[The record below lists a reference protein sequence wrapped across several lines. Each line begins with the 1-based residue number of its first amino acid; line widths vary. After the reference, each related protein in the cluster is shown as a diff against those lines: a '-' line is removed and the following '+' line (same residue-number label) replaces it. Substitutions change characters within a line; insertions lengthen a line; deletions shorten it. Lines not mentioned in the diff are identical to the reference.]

1 MHFNFA
7 HSESGAST
15 IAANVKCTNLTTD
28 CTCSHKMYKRIA
40 SKYIPSHPSSSNIK
54 WSSTLKR
61 VEVKSF
67 EQHVGPQVVV
77 PCSSVGAFFFFTR
90 TLLEYIV
97 LESNKYALKCMGQ
110 EKYDSWEKIT
120 VDELTAFLG
129 FMLLMGI
136 VRLPSIADYWKRDE
150 VFHYTPVARE
160 YPTTG
165 FFELQRYLHFA
176 NNSTLAT
183 PATPGYNRL
192 GKIQPVIDRLLERF
206 QAIHNLH
213 RDVSVDEALVPFK
226 GQSTLKQYMPKKP
239 VRHGFKVWML
249 ADSHTPALKSI
260 LEREAKQL
268 KQDLVQV
275 LSRHCASPYNT
286 GTFAT

>member
-15 IAANVKCTNLTTD
+15 IAANVKCKNLTTD
-28 CTCSHKMYKRIA
+28 CTCSHKMYKWIA
-40 SKYIPSHPSSSNIK
+40 SKYILSHPSSSNIK

-97 LESNKYALKCMGQ
+97 LESNKYALQCMEQ

-129 FMLLMGI
+129 FML
-136 VRLPSIADYWKRDE
+136 E
-150 VFHYTPVARE
+150 
-160 YPTTG
+160 
-165 FFELQRYLHFA
+165 
-176 NNSTLAT
+176 
-183 PATPGYNRL
+183 
-192 GKIQPVIDRLLERF
+192 
-206 QAIHNLH
+206 
-213 RDVSVDEALVPFK
+213 
-226 GQSTLKQYMPKKP
+226 
-239 VRHGFKVWML
+239 
-249 ADSHTPALKSI
+249 
-260 LEREAKQL
+260 
-268 KQDLVQV
+268 
-275 LSRHCASPYNT
+275 
-286 GTFAT
+286 